1 MKDDVFGLELRV
13 IGKGISFY
21 TLFRRCVDASAKSLE
36 MKAPFNI
43 NLPTLANVV
52 MVNPRNPVNPDSK
65 PHAAYHSSKNKRAH
79 Y

>member
-1 MKDDVFGLELRV
+1 VFDLSIRV
-13 IGKGISFY
+13 ISNLVAFY
-21 TLFRRCVDASAKSLE
+21 PSFRRCVDASAKSLE